1 MKMIQTAI
9 LLAGILT
16 MGPGRYGLR
25 LGVLIEDPGLA
36 REVGL
41 SPSQLDSL
49 RDLFYSTEEEIVA
62 LRGQLE
68 LQRLKL
74 RRIMESKD
82 PDEKEALR
90 IADKI
95 EKIKGE
101 IRKKGLERTLMARR
115 VMTEEQ
121 WMKWQE
127 IARYRKTA
135 RRHRRMMRENPPP
148 PAGPDG
154 RTFRRF

>member
-1 MKMIQTAI
+1 MIQTAI

-74 RRIMESKD
+74 RRI
-82 PDEKEALR
+82 
-90 IADKI
+90 
-95 EKIKGE
+95 
-101 IRKKGLERTLMARR
+101 
-115 VMTEEQ
+115 
-121 WMKWQE
+121 
-127 IARYRKTA
+127 
-135 RRHRRMMRENPPP
+135 
-148 PAGPDG
+148 
-154 RTFRRF
+154 